1 MNIIEGLASQLWC
14 EEKQQ
19 GNFKPQC
26 LKETGYINMNKISIC
41 QEYFAGSGHPESW
54 LNIQSQKTVLPTWL
68 LFSRAFPEDVFQ
80 SSAPLG
86 LRSGELLTQ
95 VKIINLLSNL
105 GHCPSVLCHP
115 ENFSESEQTVKF
127 FQSKIFSEFMWL
139 FLSFVP
145 FSKTLVTQPMHQASH
160 QCTGFYR
167 LCPGLFIIYH
177 IILKYMTVYKN
188 SFNSSKANVIY
199 FVQCLK
205 WKSESL
211 PSNPI

>member
-1 MNIIEGLASQLWC
+1 MNIIEGLTSQLWC

-127 FQSKIFSEFMWL
+127 FQSSCGCFCLLSHSPKHWWLSPCIKHHTNALGFTGSVLGFSSFITL
-139 FLSFVP
+139 F
-145 FSKTLVTQPMHQASH
+145 
-160 QCTGFYR
+160 
-167 LCPGLFIIYH
+167 
-177 IILKYMTVYKN
+177 
-188 SFNSSKANVIY
+188 
-199 FVQCLK
+199 
-205 WKSESL
+205 
-211 PSNPI
+211 

>member
-127 FQSKIFSEFMWL
+127 FRVHVAVSVFCPILRNTGDSAHA
-139 FLSFVP
+139 S
-145 FSKTLVTQPMHQASH
+145 SITPMHWVLQALSWAFHHLSH
-160 QCTGFYR
+160 
-167 LCPGLFIIYH
+167 
-177 IILKYMTVYKN
+177 
-188 SFNSSKANVIY
+188 Y
-199 FVQCLK
+199 FKIHDCVQK
-205 WKSESL
+205 
-211 PSNPI
+211 

>member
-1 MNIIEGLASQLWC
+1 MNIIEGLASHLWC

-19 GNFKPQC
+19 GNFQPQC
-26 LKETGYINMNKISIC
+26 SKETGYINMNKISIC

-54 LNIQSQKTVLPTWL
+54 LNILSQKTVLPTWL

-115 ENFSESEQTVKF
+115 ENFSESEQKVKF
-127 FQSKIFSEFMWL
+127 FQSSCGCFCLLSHSLKHWWL
-139 FLSFVP
+139 S
-145 FSKTLVTQPMHQASH
+145 TMHQASH
-160 QCTGFYR
+160 QCIGFYR
-167 LCPGLFIIYH
+167 LRPGLFIIYH

-188 SFNSSKANVIY
+188 SFNSSRANVIY

>member
-127 FQSKIFSEFMWL
+127 FQSSCGCFCLLSHSPKHWWL
-139 FLSFVP
+139 S
-145 FSKTLVTQPMHQASH
+145 TMHQASH

-188 SFNSSKANVIY
+188 SSNSSRANVIY